1 MDYQRI
7 GMLLFKLGSYCFD
20 VGSDIVNGLSFLHE
34 SRNSAV
40 NGTLNSTTEEPFFYN
55 GTKIYNISGSFEE
68 DEIYKTYETCETKI
82 HSNFD
87 TEEDKA
93 RPKIG
98 PKSYW
103 KESPVK
109 KEIEENWQ

>member
-1 MDYQRI
+1 MTKMR
-7 GMLLFKLGSYCFD
+7 FKRCLVD
-20 VGSDIVNGLSFLHE
+20 AEKLPLEKEQNEIINNL
-34 SRNSAV
+34 
-40 NGTLNSTTEEPFFYN
+40 
-55 GTKIYNISGSFEE
+55 E